1 MTEPSKKPLMR
12 CIGEFFGH
20 IMKAVR
26 QDVAGERR
34 AACDKSDRQVIE
46 STQRQERRGDVVL
59 RETRIR
65 EVEFR
70 SDE

>member
-1 MTEPSKKPLMR
+1 MTDPPRKPLMR

-20 IMKAVR
+20 IIGAVR
-26 QDVAGERR
+26 KDVTADQHDTGSR
-34 AACDKSDRQVIE
+34 KVVE
-46 STQRQERRGDVVL
+46 STKREERHGDVVL

>member
-1 MTEPSKKPLMR
+1 MTGAPKKPLMR

-20 IMKAVR
+20 IIRAVR
-26 QDVAGERR
+26 QDVTTKGSQPA
-34 AACDKSDRQVIE
+34 DRQVIE
-46 STQRQERRGDVVL
+46 TTEREERRGDVVL